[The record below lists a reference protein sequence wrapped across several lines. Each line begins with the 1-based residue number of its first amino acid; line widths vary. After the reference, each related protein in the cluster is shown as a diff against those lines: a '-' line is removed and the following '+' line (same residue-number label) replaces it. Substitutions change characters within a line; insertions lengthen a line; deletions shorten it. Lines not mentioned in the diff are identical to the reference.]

1 MENCMKTPIKHRHMK
16 TSSHPLRNAW
26 IHVILAAGSLCC
38 LVPFVLVVII
48 SFTEEKAIL
57 QNGYSFFPARWS
69 LAAYRYLLADFSGIV
84 RGYMITILVTLTG
97 TLAHLIIGSMLAYT
111 LSRRDYPYRG
121 LLSFFVFFTM
131 LFNGGLVPWY
141 LVYSNFLHIKDSVF
155 ALIVPNLMLSGFNVM
170 VMRTFFQNS
179 IPPSLIESA
188 YLDGAGEF
196 QIYRKIV
203 VPLSRPVLAT
213 VGFMVVLNYWND
225 WYNSLVF
232 MTNDKTVSLQYLM
245 TKVLL
250 NIQALKAQQSQMT
263 PDMLKAL
270 GNMPSESIR
279 MAMAVVGAGPMLL
292 IFPFFRKYLV
302 SGLTIGAVKG

>member
-1 MENCMKTPIKHRHMK
+1 MSAK
-16 TSSHPLRNAW
+16 S
-26 IHVILAAGSLCC
+26 
-38 LVPFVLVVII
+38 VL
-48 SFTEEKAIL
+48 
-57 QNGYSFFPARWS
+57 
-69 LAAYRYLLADFSGIV
+69 
-84 RGYMITILVTLTG
+84 
-97 TLAHLIIGSMLAYT
+97 H
-111 LSRRDYPYRG
+111 
-121 LLSFFVFFTM
+121 
-131 LFNGGLVPWY
+131 
-141 LVYSNFLHIKDSVF
+141 
-155 ALIVPNLMLSGFNVM
+155 LMLSGFNVM

-292 IFPFFRKYLV
+292 IFPFFRKYRV

>member
-1 MENCMKTPIKHRHMK
+1 MKNKKNRFQ
-16 TSSHPLRNAW
+16 NAW
-26 IHVILAAGSLCC
+26 IHVVLMIGSLCC
-38 LVPFVLVVII
+38 LIPFILVII
-48 SFTEEKAIL
+48 ISLTDENAIL
-57 QNGYSFFPARWS
+57 RNGYSFFPEKFS
-69 LAAYRYLLADFSGIV
+69 IAAYKYLFADASSIV
-84 RGYMITILVTLTG
+84 RGYMITTVVTLSG
-97 TLAHLIIGSMLAYT
+97 TALHLAIGSMLAYT
-111 LSRRDYPYRG
+111 LSRNDYPYRKA
-121 LLSFFVFFTM
+121 LSFFVFFTM

-141 LVYSNFLHIKDSVF
+141 LTYSNLLHVKNTIF

-170 VMRTFFQNS
+170 VMRTFFSNS
-179 IPPSLIESA
+179 IPISLIESA

-196 QIYRKIV
+196 QIYKKIV
-203 VPLSRPVLAT
+203 LPLSGPVLAT
-213 VGFMVVLNYWND
+213 IGFMVVLSYWND

-232 MTNDKTVSLQYLM
+232 MTNDNMVSLQYLM

-250 NIQALKAQQSQMT
+250 NIQALKAQQSKLT
-263 PDMLKAL
+263 PEMMQAL